1 MKEGKNLPA
10 TSRMRAES
18 VHENVSLCSHDART
32 HLEEDIERHLG
43 HVLQPTST
51 AAKMATD
58 AWKYERAPLVTGPLH
73 LVGRVPRAGMVW
85 DGILTAGEY
94 SASMAGG
101 LG

>member
-18 VHENVSLCSHDART
+18 VHETVSLCSHDART

-85 DGILTAGEY
+85 DGILTAGGY
-94 SASMAGG
+94 ANMAGG

>member
-1 MKEGKNLPA
+1 MKEGKDLPA
-10 TSRMRAES
+10 TSRTPAES

-51 AAKMATD
+51 TAKMATD
-58 AWKYERAPLVTGPLH
+58 AWKYERAPLVIGPLR
-73 LVGRVPRAGMVW
+73 LVGRVPRGGIVW
-85 DGILTAGEY
+85 DSILTAGEY
-94 SASMAGG
+94 ANMAGG